1 MPTTKQTPTQVA
13 EKLARLGSYLDMV
26 EAGLVPCVAQK
37 YQLVARTARLLI
49 AKHEDCPEVNE
60 VVGVSPALQE
70 LRSCSAMVK
79 AIHIGLLEL
88 PPEVLRALQP
98 Q

>member
-1 MPTTKQTPTQVA
+1 MPSIQQTPAQVA

-26 EAGLVPCVAQK
+26 EAGLVPCVASK
-37 YQLVARTARLLI
+37 YQLVARTARLLM
-49 AKHEDCPEVNE
+49 AKHEDCPEVME
-60 VVGVSPALQE
+60 VIGISPALQE
-70 LRSCSAMVK
+70 LRSCSAVVK

-88 PPEVLRALQP
+88 PPEVQRALQP